1 MKMGQ
6 DRRVFPPGKPR
17 DNPYIETIQPEDV
30 DHLKIET

>member
-17 DNPYIETIQPEDV
+17 DNPYIETILPEDA
-30 DHLKIET
+30 